1 MVNLFLLCDVSGNG
15 VEITPDVYFQE
26 PEGNE
31 KDLVRVER
39 KGSESLVNHQRLSSP
54 SIITSV
60 KEAQAAN
67 VDRVETI
74 ETAEFPGNMNSDE
87 EISQKRHVSRISDS
101 DENSD
106 DGKSSELSKNGKTS
120 LHVLGSD
127 SGDEPEVERGSEQ
140 DNRVI
145 PENSSISEKSAEGSE
160 GKDVS
165 NTSSEIDQQLRSSEI
180 SSEEIQ
186 EGNAQID
193 GEAMMETDEVP
204 RNAEQSDSEADE
216 EISRKRPSR
225 RVVDS
230 DESSDDEHGSERS
243 RNGKTSHHVSESDPE
258 DESEVDGGS
267 EQHIEEIRENSSIC
281 EKSVEGSEGKE
292 VSNTS
297 SEIDG
302 QSKKLEAAREEI
314 QAKNVHTV
322 EEEKMDSD
330 SDEEISR
337 RRPSRNVIEIDD
349 SSDDE
354 HEISGNNRK
363 RAQSRRVIESSD
375 AEDQIEVTAE
385 EIHENI
391 PNYEKNENQVEDTST
406 RASPQI
412 LDVNSDSEK
421 SDSDSE
427 IERISM
433 NAKASSEKLSE
444 SEGEVFS
451 TPKSSTSSWNVPER
465 TSNSEKERGSESQ
478 SLSKISENDPGI
490 QT

>member
-1 MVNLFLLCDVSGNG
+1 MVNWFLLCDVSGNC

-31 KDLVRVER
+31 KDLVRVGR
-39 KGSESLVNHQRLSSP
+39 KGSESLVDHQRLSSP

-60 KEAQAAN
+60 KEAQAAS

-106 DGKSSELSKNGKTS
+106 DGQSSELSKNGKTS
-120 LHVLGSD
+120 RHVLGSD
-127 SGDEPEVERGSEQ
+127 SGHEPEVERGSEQ

-145 PENSSISEKSAEGSE
+145 PENSSISEKSAEDSE

-180 SSEEIQ
+180 SSEETQ

-225 RVVDS
+225 VVDS

-243 RNGKTSHHVSESDPE
+243 RNGKTSHHVL
-258 DESEVDGGS
+258 ESEPEEVDDGS
-267 EQHIEEIRENSSIC
+267 ERDIEEIRENSSIC
-281 EKSVEGSEGKE
+281 EKSAEGSEGKE

-302 QSKKLEAAREEI
+302 QSEKLETAREEI
-314 QAKNVHTV
+314 QAKNVYTV
-322 EEEKMDSD
+322 EEEMMDFE

-337 RRPSRNVIEIDD
+337 RRPSRRVIEIDD

-363 RAQSRRVIESSD
+363 RAQSRRIIESSD

-385 EIHENI
+385 ENHENI
-391 PNYEKNENQVEDTST
+391 PIYGKNENRVEDTST

-451 TPKSSTSSWNVPER
+451 TPKSSTSSWSVPER
-465 TSNSEKERGSESQ
+465 TSNSEKERGSEGQ
-478 SLSKISENDPGI
+478 SLSQISENDPGI
-490 QT
+490 HT